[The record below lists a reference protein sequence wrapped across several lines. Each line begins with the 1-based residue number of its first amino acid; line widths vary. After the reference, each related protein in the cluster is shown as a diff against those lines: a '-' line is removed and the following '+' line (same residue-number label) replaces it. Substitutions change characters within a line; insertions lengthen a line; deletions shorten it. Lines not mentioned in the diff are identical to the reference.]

1 MDTVIVASSQF
12 YSHYPK
18 RIPKGTVNAE
28 AVLIRLDSEWEG
40 LTVRTHWLNVASGV
54 EKVVL
59 LERDQPNTIPWEV
72 LTDLGELRMGLDG
85 MDGGTIVKP
94 TVWLTYGY
102 VVDGVDPEAG
112 DDPQPPTP
120 SWEQQMVEQ
129 ATQANQA
136 AQAAQKAA
144 EEAAESVASAGPYA
158 DEAKKSAEAAKASQ
172 DAAATSARQ
181 ANEAAQT
188 AQNAAGSIGDAV
200 KRAEDAATAAGTA
213 QQAAEA
219 AQGAAA
225 RSAETAHGAAT
236 TANQA
241 AQESNSAATKA
252 GQYLTSVESAAKEAD
267 SARDQATTA
276 ATTAQGAA
284 QAAASA
290 RDQATTA
297 ATTAQDHA
305 TAAST
310 AKDAAEQ
317 AAATAGSA
325 QSGAAQSAQTAA
337 SSASAAQAAQ
347 QAAEAAAAVLPKPT
361 QEDAGKVPV
370 AQPDGSYL
378 LEDIAVSDPN
388 TGQDELIYKATTE
401 KEAQFISTP
410 SLTGKGYRIIRA
422 ILGTPV
428 TDIRNEFTIARIYI
442 NGKNKDIYMPAVPSS
457 SASRLSV
464 RFSLSESGVVEYQ
477 CSGTRNQGDLG
488 TPSTSNPFSSV
499 SQAYGSFLID
509 GISAIEIQR
518 VDLIAYMSDNVWPVG
533 TNIIFT
539 GEA

>member
-1 MDTVIVASSQF
+1 MDTVIVSNSQF
-12 YSHYPK
+12 YSHFP
-18 RIPKGTVNAE
+18 RQIPKGSVNAE
-28 AVLIRLDSEWEG
+28 QVEIRLDKSWDG
-40 LTVRTHWLNVASGV
+40 LTVFWHWENLGTGV
-54 EKVVL
+54 EKRDL
-59 LERDQPNTIPWEV
+59 LKDPAAPNDIPWEV
-72 LTDLGELRMGLDG
+72 LTDLGELRMGLVGLDG
-85 MDGGTIVKP
+85 ETVIKP
-94 TVWLTYGY
+94 TIWLTYGY
-102 VVDGVDPEAG
+102 VSDGVDPEAG
-112 DDPQPPTP
+112 EDPQPPTP

-144 EEAAESVASAGPYA
+144 EEAAESVASVGPYA

-172 DAAATSARQ
+172 EAAATSAQ
-181 ANEAAQT
+181 KANEAAQT

-225 RSAETAHGAAT
+225 RSAETAQGAAT

-252 GQYLTSVESAAKEAD
+252 GQYLTSVES
-267 SARDQATTA
+267 
-276 ATTAQGAA
+276 AA

-325 QSGAAQSAQTAA
+325 QSEAAQSAQSAA
-337 SSASAAQAAQ
+337 GSASAAQAAQ

-361 QEDAGKVPV
+361 KEDAGKVPMV
-370 AQPDGSYL
+370 NPDGNGYIFGEAIGGSNAPYSLLYSGTIEEENVMEVVVSSEKPLNGIVIFLEATATDVSGALQCYL
-378 LEDIAVSDPN
+378 SHASNFAAAQVFGIGNAFKTTKSKGCLFLDIHRGLGLFSQTAMNGMGEWYNMS
-388 TGQDELIYKATTE
+388 GTE
-401 KEAQFISTP
+401 TAYF
-410 SLTGKGYRIIRA
+410 RA
-422 ILGTPV
+422 IPS
-428 TDIRNEFTIARIYI
+428 NEYKYI
-442 NGKNKDIYMPAVPSS
+442 KLTQNNSGKTHPI
-457 SASRLSV
+457 
-464 RFSLSESGVVEYQ
+464 
-477 CSGTRNQGDLG
+477 
-488 TPSTSNPFSSV
+488 
-499 SQAYGSFLID
+499 
-509 GISAIEIQR
+509 
-518 VDLIAYMSDNVWPVG
+518 PVG
-533 TNIIFT
+533 SKIIV
-539 GEA
+539 GGRYE